1 MKVWQQKHLNF
12 EKSQI
17 SLKGFYILMR
27 RYFEM
32 ENIAKL
38 QWKDFFRIYTAQDL
52 NVCRHLWLA
61 SVVGTAPIGR

>member
-27 RYFEM
+27 RYFKM

-52 NVCRHLWLA
+52 NVCRH
-61 SVVGTAPIGR
+61 